1 MNIGR
6 KAAAIHL
13 PILAMILAGLS
24 VAQTAGTGAISGT
37 ITDSAGAVV
46 SGASV
51 KVTAVNTGETRTTV
65 SSAEGAYIV
74 PLLHPDTYKVEVSKK
89 GFRLSENTTVPVYIT
104 ETVKLNVQ
112 LAVGTETEVVNVAAN
127 SEALKTEESTL
138 GNVVDETEVNA
149 LPLVT
154 RNYTQILGLSP
165 GVSAEIFNAGEI
177 GRGGVDDALVAGGSS
192 YQDNNFQMNGVEIDD
207 LQNSGH
213 YSGGV
218 ATPNPDSIQEFKV
231 QTSQYDASYGRDA
244 GASVDVL
251 TKAGSNSWHGN
262 VWEYFR
268 NEDLNAN
275 DYFRNQT
282 KEPRGVLR
290 QNQFGFTLGGPIKKD
305 KLLFFTSYQ
314 GTRQQN
320 GVDPNC
326 SSSASIVEFRFGPEE
341 CLSLVS
347 GGRTTL
353 PCPPCLDSYSRET
366 SQPASA
372 TGMRT

>member
-1 MNIGR
+1 MNNR
-6 KAAAIHL
+6 KTRIAVL
-13 PILAMILAGLS
+13 FQVPILLVVLADVS
-24 VAQTAGTGAISGT
+24 SPQTAGTGAITGT
-37 ITDSAGAVV
+37 VTDAAGAVV
-46 SGASV
+46 AGAAI
-51 KVTAVNTGETRTTV
+51 KVTDVMTGESRTT
-65 SSAEGAYIV
+65 SSSGDGTFSV
-74 PLLHPDTYKVEVSKK
+74 PLLHPDAYKVEVSKK
-89 GFRLSENTTVPVYIT
+89 GFRLSENTNIPVHIT

-112 LAVGTETEVVNVAAN
+112 LAIGTETEIVNVAAN
-127 SEALKTEESTL
+127 SEALKTQESTL
-138 GNVVDETEVNA
+138 GNVVDEKAVNS

-165 GVSAEIFNAGEI
+165 GVSADVFNAGEI
-177 GRGGVDDALVAGGSS
+177 GRGGVDDALVTGGSS

-244 GASVDVL
+244 GASVNVL
-251 TKAGSNSWHGN
+251 TKAGSNSWHGS

-290 QNQFGFTLGGPIKKD
+290 QNQFGFTLGAPIKKD

-320 GVDPNC
+320 GIDPN
-326 SSSASIVEFRFGPEE
+326 
-341 CLSLVS
+341 
-347 GGRTTL
+347 
-353 PCPPCLDSYSRET
+353 SR
-366 SQPASA
+366 AA
-372 TGMRT
+372 